1 MDQNVDKYRKIAH
14 ECLEM
19 RVLRL
24 MSEWTR
30 ENNIKNEIQIIEN
43 KLPSIRVCYKLVYRT
58 IVDKIR
64 ENKLKRLRTRMFDP
78 KVGYTKEKKKI
89 YLEII
94 IIL

>member
-24 MSEWTR
+24 MNEWTR

-64 ENKLKRLRTRMFDP
+64 ENKLKSF
-78 KVGYTKEKKKI
+78 KI
-89 YLEII
+89 KNQDV
-94 IIL
+94 